1 MLYLQPSINLTQTE
15 HRMDKQNLF
24 PIALLTVG
32 VFALVSC
39 GGGNTNQG
47 TSEADNTVAEAG
59 DLTYIKVDDADE
71 VNPEWSDE
79 NTVVFHVIGEPDDM
93 HPTNGNSA
101 TRSFLHS
108 YTQNYLMASD
118 IIELKGARPDVA
130 KGGPEISENELEFTY
145 ELREEPK
152 WDDGTKLTAEDVVFT
167 FKAIKCPLT
176 NNPHAKPYVENIK
189 DIVIDAEN
197 PQKITFLMKKKYIQ
211 NIVFLTDYPMMQES
225 YWDPNQTLRNYTFA
239 QFDDENFDTNSKDD
253 LNTWATEFN
262 DAKYSRKP
270 EFLVGMGAYRFADW
284 KPGQSFTLIRKE
296 NHWTRDVTDPNAYQ
310 TAYPEKIIFKI
321 NTDPNSQGLEF
332 KTQAL
337 DASTYLS
344 VKKLLELQEDT
355 KFNGNYHSR
364 FTNTYNYSYLAFNCR
379 PDGVEHK
386 KFFDDARVRRAVG
399 LLVPVE
405 QINMVLNK
413 GKNKRMVGP
422 VSPLKKEYNNDLALL
437 QHDVEGAKQ
446 LLEEAGWTDTD
457 GDNIRD
463 KVVDGEK
470 LSFEFDLH
478 YMTTSVGWRDE
489 AQMIAEALY
498 EAGLKCNIVPLDF
511 AVHYD
516 RARNHKFD
524 AMLAA
529 WAGSSVPED
538 FTQIWHSSSWAS
550 KGSNFTGFG
559 NAESDELIDSLKYEL
574 DMEKRIPMVR
584 KLQEMIYDEQPYVFL
599 FASTRRNVIHKRFGN
614 ADMYFERPGV
624 LINNFQLLSSK
635 SIAAPTGEAN

>member
-1 MLYLQPSINLTQTE
+1 MIKRNHLA
-15 HRMDKQNLF
+15 
-24 PIALLTVG
+24 IAVMTASVVSL
-32 VFALVSC
+32 ASC
-39 GGGNTNQG
+39 GGGNSDDSATG
-47 TSEADNTVAEAG
+47 ADNKVAEAG
-59 DLTYIKVDDADE
+59 DLTYIEVADATEID
-71 VNPEWSDE
+71 PAWSKE
-79 NTVVFHVIGEPDDM
+79 NTVVFHDIGEPDDM

-101 TRSFLHS
+101 SKTFIHN
-108 YTQNYLMASD
+108 YTQDYLMASD
-118 IIELKGARPDVA
+118 IVELKGARPGVV
-130 KGGPEISENELEFTY
+130 KGGPIVSDDELAFTY
-145 ELREEPK
+145 ELRDEPR
-152 WDDGTKLTAEDVVFT
+152 WDDGTQLTAEDVIFT
-167 FKAIKCPLT
+167 FKAVKCPLT

-189 DIVIDAEN
+189 DIVIDKEN
-197 PQKITFLMKKKYIQ
+197 PRKITFLMKKKYIQ
-211 NIVFLTDYPMMQES
+211 NIVFLTDYPLLQET
-225 YWDPNQTLRNYTFA
+225 YWDPNKTMRKYSFA
-239 QFDDENFDTNSKDD
+239 QLDDPAFDSDANAD
-253 LNTWATEFN
+253 LNAWATEFN

-270 EFLVGMGAYRFADW
+270 EFLVGMGPYEFVEW
-284 KPGQSFTLIRKE
+284 KPGQSYTLVRKK
-296 NHWTRDVTDPNAYQ
+296 NHWTADIVEPNEYQ

-344 VKKLLELQEDT
+344 VKKLLELQEDE
-355 KFNGNYHSR
+355 KFNANYHSR
-364 FTNTYNYSYLAFNCR
+364 FTNTYNYSYMAFNCR

-386 KFFDDARVRRAVG
+386 KFFDDKRVRRAIG
-399 LLVPVE
+399 LLVPVD

-422 VSPLKKEYNNDLALL
+422 VSPLKKEYNNDLDLL
-437 QHDVEGAKQ
+437 QHDVEGAKA

-478 YMTTSVGWRDE
+478 YMTTSIAWRDE
-489 AQMIAEALY
+489 AQMISEALY

-511 AVHYD
+511 SVHYD

-538 FTQIWHSSSWAS
+538 FTQIWHTESWAS

-559 NAESDELIDSLKYEL
+559 DAKSDALIDSLKYEL
-574 DMEKRIPMVR
+574 DMEKRIPMVQE
-584 KLQEMIYDEQPYVFL
+584 LQATIYDEQPYVFL

-624 LINNFQLLSSK
+624 LLNNLKLLSSS
-635 SIAAPTGEAN
+635 SIAAPTGDAH